1 MVQYGRG
8 DNMKIISTL
17 LIVSLLFVPS
27 LDKGGKNMASSK
39 YNPIT
44 GNTYNYNDSGQ
55 LVSID
60 TGRDTTR
67 GSSGGSSGGS
77 TKYTNLRN
85 NNVWMKT
92 PEGQL
97 ATVRKDAADKY
108 LEKGWELSD
117 DIYYSSNDVPHIKP
131 DSPFHKNYGNSS
143 GSIDYAAQLAQ
154 QRAQYEAQL
163 RALKQAQYEARANAL
178 KAQKNRALSSLDT
191 EKSTISPMYY
201 DKRNQAA
208 GQSDIGA
215 LNFAQFMASRGVQG
229 SAGAMPEVYRNAAL
243 QGQIGALNQ
252 QEASDL
258 SGIENRRSDITR
270 AYETDLAAAKADTEA
285 QALQAIIEQQ
295 RIDQQNAL
303 EQQRYDATQAKAA
316 DVTAY
321 KRLEDRKAAY
331 AATVGQFSGDY
342 QAEINRLASS
352 DDPDKEWKINILAA
366 ARQKKIDDAMAKYQ
380 KQGYVSEDIAAA
392 LGLEVGTMTDAYKAQ
407 QESAAAKQQV
417 DNAIKMFAQLGYL
430 TPEMVQILK
439 AYGLT
444 QDDITRL
451 YKNQTTGGGGEE
463 KPWYLQ

>member
-27 LDKGGKNMASSK
+27 FVEGGNQMAK
-39 YNPIT
+39 ANTIKP
-44 GNTYNYNDSGQ
+44 NTYNGIEIPEGMTQEEARQALNPGS
-55 LVSID
+55 SID
-60 TGRDTTR
+60 LSNLPKYESPVNIDAYPTGAKKY
-67 GSSGGSSGGS
+67 GS
-77 TKYTNLRN
+77 T
-85 NNVWMKT
+85 
-92 PEGQL
+92 P
-97 ATVRKDAADKY
+97 
-108 LEKGWELSD
+108 
-117 DIYYSSNDVPHIKP
+117 
-131 DSPFHKNYGNSS
+131 
-143 GSIDYAAQLAQ
+143 SID
-154 QRAQYEAQL
+154 YEAQL

-178 KAQKNRALSSLDT
+178 KTQKNTALSSLDA

-208 GQSDIGA
+208 AQSDIGA

-229 SAGAMPEVYRNAAL
+229 NAGAMPEVYRNAAL

-270 AYETDLAAAKADTEA
+270 AYESDLAAAKAETEA

-295 RIDQQNAL
+295 RIDQQNAI
-303 EQQRYDATQAKAA
+303 EQERYDATQAKAT
-316 DVTAY
+316 DVTNY
-321 KRLEDRKAAY
+321 NRLEDRKAAY

-342 QAEINRLASS
+342 QAEMDRLASS
-352 DDPDKEWKINILAA
+352 DDPDKEWKIDILAA

-430 TPEMVQILK
+430 TPEMVQILG

-451 YKNQTTGGGGEE
+451 YKNQATGGSSSVEE

>member
-27 LDKGGKNMASSK
+27 FVEGGNNMAK
-39 YNPIT
+39 A
-44 GNTYNYNDSGQ
+44 
-55 LVSID
+55 
-60 TGRDTTR
+60 
-67 GSSGGSSGGS
+67 GGS
-77 TKYTNLRN
+77 TGGNTRYTNLRN
-85 NNVWMKT
+85 NDVWMRT

-97 ATVRKDAADKY
+97 TSVRKDAADKY

-143 GSIDYAAQLAQ
+143 GSIDY
-154 QRAQYEAQL
+154 EAQL
-163 RALKQAQYEARANAL
+163 KALKQAQYEARANAL
-178 KAQKNRALSSLDT
+178 KTQKNTALSSLDA
-191 EKSTISPMYY
+191 EKSKISPMYY

-208 GQSDIGA
+208 AQSDIGA

-295 RIDQQNAL
+295 RIDQQNAI
-303 EQQRYDATQAKAA
+303 EQQRYDATQAKAT
-316 DVTAY
+316 DVTNY
-321 KRLEDRKAAY
+321 NRLEDKKAAY
-331 AATVGQFSGDY
+331 AATVGQFAGNY
-342 QAEINRLASS
+342 KAEMDRLASS

-417 DNAIKMFAQLGYL
+417 DNAIKMFARLKYL

-439 AYGLT
+439 EYGISE
-444 QDDITRL
+444 DDITRL

>member
-27 LDKGGKNMASSK
+27 FVEGGNNMASSK

-60 TGRDTTR
+60 TGRDTT
-67 GSSGGSSGGS
+67 GGSSGGNPI
-77 TKYTNLRN
+77 TDLANRMLNVLTNSDTLRN
-85 NNVWMKT
+85 ASPSDGT
-92 PEGQL
+92 ISLPS
-97 ATVRKDAADKY
+97 
-108 LEKGWELSD
+108 LSD
-117 DIYYSSNDVPHIKP
+117 RTSS
-131 DSPFHKNYGNSS
+131 SA
-143 GSIDYAAQLAQ
+143 IDYAAQLQALKE
-154 QRAQYEAQL
+154 AQYQ
-163 RALKQAQYEARANAL
+163 ARANAL
-178 KAQKNRALSSLDT
+178 KTQKNSALSSLDA

-208 GQSDIGA
+208 AQSDIGA

-229 SAGAMPEVYRNAAL
+229 NAGAMPEVYRNAAL

-258 SGIENRRSDITR
+258 SSIENRRSDINR
-270 AYETDLAAAKADTEA
+270 AYESDLAAAKADTEA

-295 RIDQQNAL
+295 RIDQQNAI
-303 EQQRYDATQAKAA
+303 EQERYDATQAKAA

-321 KRLEDRKAAY
+321 NRLEDKKAAY

-352 DDPDKEWKINILAA
+352 DDPDKEWKIDILAA
-366 ARQKKIDDAMAKYQ
+366 ARQKKIDDAMAKWQ

-392 LGLEVGTMTDAYKAQ
+392 LGLEVGTMTEAYKLKLQ
-407 QESAAAKQQV
+407 DAARQAEVQYALKLFE
-417 DNAIKMFAQLGYL
+417 DLGRA
-430 TPEMVQILK
+430 TPEIAAIL
-439 AYGLT
+439 ARYGLPSDAMTLNALKT
-444 QDDITRL
+444 QYSINKP
-451 YKNQTTGGGGEE
+451 YTGGSGGSE

>member
-27 LDKGGKNMASSK
+27 FAEGGKEMAYRADNKGGTAAKPNWIKMYSPDGKKVGINERFIDQFISQGYTMREEPYFSSDPRSKNYRSK
-39 YNPIT
+39 N
-44 GNTYNYNDSGQ
+44 
-55 LVSID
+55 
-60 TGRDTTR
+60 
-67 GSSGGSSGGS
+67 
-77 TKYTNLRN
+77 
-85 NNVWMKT
+85 
-92 PEGQL
+92 
-97 ATVRKDAADKY
+97 
-108 LEKGWELSD
+108 
-117 DIYYSSNDVPHIKP
+117 YSSSTSTI
-131 DSPFHKNYGNSS
+131 NYE
-143 GSIDYAAQLAQ
+143 D
-154 QRAQYEAQL
+154 QL
-163 RALKQAQYEARANAL
+163 RQLKEAQYEARANAL
-178 KAQKNRALSSLDT
+178 KTQKNSALSSLDA
-191 EKSTISPMYY
+191 EKSKISPMYY

-208 GQSDIGA
+208 AQSDIGA

-229 SAGAMPEVYRNAAL
+229 NAGAMPEVYRNAAL

-258 SGIENRRSDITR
+258 SSIENRRSDINR
-270 AYETDLAAAKADTEA
+270 AYESDLAAAKAETEA

-295 RIDQQNAL
+295 RIDQQNAI
-303 EQQRYDATQAKAA
+303 EQERYDATQAKAA

-321 KRLEDRKAAY
+321 NRLEDKKAAY
-331 AATVGQFSGDY
+331 AATAGQFSGNY
-342 QAEINRLASS
+342 KAEMDRLASS

-366 ARQKKIDDAMAKYQ
+366 LRQKKIDEAMAKYQ

-407 QESAAAKQQV
+407 QEAAAAKQQV

-430 TPEMVQILK
+430 TPEMVQILG

-451 YKNQTTGGGGEE
+451 YKNQTTGGSSGSGSNDGDLWFL
-463 KPWYLQ
+463 K

>member
-1 MVQYGRG
+1 
-8 DNMKIISTL
+8 
-17 LIVSLLFVPS
+17 
-27 LDKGGKNMASSK
+27 
-39 YNPIT
+39 
-44 GNTYNYNDSGQ
+44 
-55 LVSID
+55 
-60 TGRDTTR
+60 
-67 GSSGGSSGGS
+67 
-77 TKYTNLRN
+77 
-85 NNVWMKT
+85 
-92 PEGQL
+92 
-97 ATVRKDAADKY
+97 
-108 LEKGWELSD
+108 
-117 DIYYSSNDVPHIKP
+117 
-131 DSPFHKNYGNSS
+131 
-143 GSIDYAAQLAQ
+143 
-154 QRAQYEAQL
+154 
-163 RALKQAQYEARANAL
+163 
-178 KAQKNRALSSLDT
+178 
-191 EKSTISPMYY
+191 MYY

-229 SAGAMPEVYRNAAL
+229 NAGAMPEVYRNAAL

-303 EQQRYDATQAKAA
+303 EQQRYDATQAKAT
-316 DVTAY
+316 DVTNY
-321 KRLEDRKAAY
+321 NRLEDRKAAY

-342 QAEINRLASS
+342 QAEMNRLASS
-352 DDPDKEWKINILAA
+352 DDPDKEWKIDILAA
-366 ARQKKIDDAMAKYQ
+366 VRQKKIDDAMAKYQ

-430 TPEMVQILK
+430 TPEMTQILE

-451 YKNQTTGGGGEE
+451 YKNQATGGSSSVEE

>member
-8 DNMKIISTL
+8 DNMKIISIL

-27 LDKGGKNMASSK
+27 FAYTEGGKEMAYRADNKGGTAAKPNWIKMYSPDGKKVGINERFIDQFISQGYTMREEPYFSSD
-39 YNPIT
+39 PR
-44 GNTYNYNDSGQ
+44 S
-55 LVSID
+55 
-60 TGRDTTR
+60 
-67 GSSGGSSGGS
+67 
-77 TKYTNLRN
+77 
-85 NNVWMKT
+85 
-92 PEGQL
+92 
-97 ATVRKDAADKY
+97 
-108 LEKGWELSD
+108 
-117 DIYYSSNDVPHIKP
+117 
-131 DSPFHKNYGNSS
+131 KNYS
-143 GSIDYAAQLAQ
+143 GEKIPNKRYKEPTID
-154 QRAQYEAQL
+154 YEAQL
-163 RALKQAQYEARANAL
+163 QALKEAQYKARANAL
-178 KAQKNRALSSLDT
+178 ESQKNTALSSLDA

-208 GQSDIGA
+208 AQSDIGA

-229 SAGAMPEVYRNAAL
+229 NAGAMPEVYRNAAL

-258 SGIENRRSDITR
+258 SGIENRRSDIIR
-270 AYETDLAAAKADTEA
+270 AYESDLAAAKAETEA

-295 RIDQQNAL
+295 RIDQKNAL
-303 EQQRYDATQAKAA
+303 EQERYDATQAKAA

-321 KRLEDRKAAY
+321 NRLEDKKVAY
-331 AATVGQFSGDY
+331 AATAGQFSGNY
-342 QAEINRLASS
+342 KAEMDRLASS
-352 DDPDKEWKINILAA
+352 DDPDKEWKIDILAA
-366 ARQKKIDDAMAKYQ
+366 LRQKKIDDAMAKYQ

-407 QESAAAKQQV
+407 QEAAAAKQQV

-451 YKNQTTGGGGEE
+451 YKNQATGGSSGVNYGLS
-463 KPWYLQ
+463 W